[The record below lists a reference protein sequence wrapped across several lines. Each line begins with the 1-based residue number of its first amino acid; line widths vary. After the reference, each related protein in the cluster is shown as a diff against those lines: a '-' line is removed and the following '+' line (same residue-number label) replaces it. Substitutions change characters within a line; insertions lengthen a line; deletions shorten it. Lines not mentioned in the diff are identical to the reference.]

1 MNYHL
6 TDSYNLYLVTI
17 SVVIAILAS
26 YTTLKLAG
34 RIAPA
39 RGWVK
44 ICWLVGGALGM
55 GSGIW
60 SMHFIGMLAFKAP
73 VPIDYNFVFV
83 LISMLPAILASG
95 SVLFIIT
102 CPMVGPLE
110 LLGGSL
116 SMAAGISATHY
127 LGMAA
132 MRTSAV
138 MHYNFNL
145 ILVSIFIAI
154 AVSSIALFFAFQ
166 LRSETIPKP
175 RLKQFFA
182 SLLMGFAIS
191 STHYTGMLAL
201 TFQPKNNVVLNTFL
215 ATTKDANLLAAG
227 VAIGT
232 LIILGLALL
241 TTLFDSQLSAKEESH
256 QQLKSILEGI
266 KVGVLVIDSDSKIY
280 MSNQAVCDLLGKTE
294 IELGNLWKLFW
305 SNYQIGKHKTP
316 IFPESEWTL
325 QEIFSA
331 IASSHRLDNIVI
343 KLNQHESEKTS
354 WLLVNIVPLLN
365 SGNTVD
371 KVVCTFSNISNLK
384 HKEEALQASEVK
396 NRMLAEVATAQ
407 AQELAKTVEKLKLTQ
422 SQLVQQEKMSSLGQ
436 MVAGIA
442 HEVNNPVSVIYGN
455 LTHAKQYTKDLVE
468 LLHIY
473 RNEYPQASPKI
484 QAKLEEVEFDYII
497 DDLNKLFTSMK
508 FGSDRM
514 RKIVLSLR
522 NFSRLDEAQMKAV
535 DIHEGLDNTLLLL
548 AHRVKAT
555 NKIPQ
560 ILIYKNYGELPVT
573 NCYAGQL
580 NQVFK
585 NILDNAID
593 ALRETLE
600 FHYWNINDWDIA
612 YETSLSPSNN
622 VLNEPTEKLSNLPSI
637 YIHTELI
644 EKSTIRIDIANNG
657 PSIPESI
664 KPRIFDPFFTTKPVG
679 SGTGLGL
686 SISYQ
691 IIQKHGGILECIPK
705 AGWGTIFRIEI
716 PVLGAE
722 KY

>member
-1 MNYHL
+1 MNYNL
-6 TDSYNLYLVTI
+6 IESYNLYLVTI

-26 YTTLKLAG
+26 YTTLKLTG
-34 RIAPA
+34 RIALA
-39 RGWVK
+39 KGWVK

-73 VPIDYNFVFV
+73 VIIDYDFVFV

-95 SVLFIIT
+95 LVLFIVSRPTI
-102 CPMVGPLE
+102 GSLE

-116 SMAAGISATHY
+116 SMGVGITTTHY

-132 MRTSAV
+132 MRSSAA
-138 MHYNFNL
+138 MHYDFNL
-145 ILVSIFIAI
+145 VLISFLIAI

-166 LRSETIPKP
+166 LRSEVIPQR

-182 SLLMGFAIS
+182 SVVMGFAIS
-191 STHYTGMLAL
+191 SMHYTGMLAL
-201 TFQPKNNVVLNTFL
+201 SFQPKDNVVLNTFL
-215 ATTKDANLLAAG
+215 VTTKDANLLATG
-227 VAIGT
+227 VTIGT

-241 TTLFDSQLSAKEESH
+241 STLFDRQFSAKEESH

-266 KVGVLVIDSDSKIY
+266 KVGVLVIGSDSEIY

-294 IELGNLWKLFW
+294 IELGHLWKLFCK
-305 SNYQIGKHKTP
+305 NDRVQKLETL

-331 IASSHRLDNIVI
+331 IASYHRLDNAVI
-343 KLNQHESEKTS
+343 RLDRQESKKPS

-365 SGNTVD
+365 GGTKAE

-396 NRMLAEVATAQ
+396 NRILAEVATAQ
-407 AQELAKTVEKLKLTQ
+407 AQELEKTVEKLKLTQ
-422 SQLVQQEKMSSLGQ
+422 SQLVQQEKMSSLGK

-442 HEVNNPVSVIYGN
+442 HEVNNPISVIYGN

-473 RNEYPQASPKI
+473 QNEYPQASPKI

-497 DDLNKLFTSMK
+497 DDLNKLFASMK

-522 NFSRLDEAQMKAV
+522 NFSRLDEAQMKGV

-555 NKIPQ
+555 TKLPQ
-560 ILIYKNYGELPVT
+560 IPIYKNYGELPVI
-573 NCYAGQL
+573 NCYPGQL

-593 ALRETLE
+593 ALRDTLE
-600 FHYWNINDWDIA
+600 FHDWSIT
-612 YETSLSPSNN
+612 EKFSLSPNN
-622 VLNEPTEKLSNLPSI
+622 NILSEVNDRLSNLPFI
-637 YIHTELI
+637 YINTELI
-644 EKSTIRIDIANNG
+644 ETSILRIDIANNG

-664 KPRIFDPFFTTKPVG
+664 KSRIFDPFFTTKPVG

-691 IIQKHGGILECIPK
+691 IIQKHGGILECISK
-705 AGWGTIFRIEI
+705 VGWGTKFRIEI
-716 PVLGAE
+716 PISRTE